1 MPGETKPCETSG
13 CPLGG
18 DRAQFDRLINQV
30 SAIHQLLVGFEG
42 HGGLVSRVEQ
52 LEGKA
57 IRFDGLLNKV
67 IGAGIAIGFGG
78 GGIGYAVAEL
88 VKK

>member
-1 MPGETKPCETSG
+1 MPGENKTCDVSG
-13 CPLGG
+13 CPLGS
-18 DRAQFDRLINQV
+18 DRAQFERLITQV
-30 SAIHQLLVGFEG
+30 GAIHQLLVGFEG

-57 IRFDGLLNKV
+57 VRFDGILNKV

>member
-1 MPGETKPCETSG
+1 MPGETKPCESG
-13 CPLGG
+13 ACPLGG
-18 DRAQFDRLINQV
+18 DREKFDQLLRQV
-30 SAIHQLLVGFEG
+30 GSIHQLLVGFEG
-42 HGGLVSRVEQ
+42 HGGLVARVEQ
-52 LEGKA
+52 LETKA
-57 IRFDGLLNKV
+57 IRFDGILNKV